1 MKKIIF
7 GVILGLALVSRSVFA
22 SGPYNTQEY
31 IDEQNQYKSFL
42 VILNTLSVQ
51 VTNLRN
57 QNRITVEQEQGF
69 MAIILNLMNTV
80 ISRISSNPVDNSA
93 KLDIS
98 PFIKS
103 IDKSSGP
110 IGTVVTLKGVDLAG
124 FEGDLDAWIE
134 NSNGEVAYL
143 GSYGKSVYPNTN
155 QITVQIPERA
165 CKQNNSYS
173 GNPCRS
179 DLNIT
184 PGIYKLYTNPWGKKS
199 NTVSFEVTK
208 VVATSRAYLDLS
220 SGYVYRFNDT
230 SKDWEVTNLGNNTLK
245 FGISSEYYIVAKAID
260 LTKYYSE
267 ANTMTDNE
275 ATVYTYDVA
284 EDKIYTNIYQ
294 GSLSDEKPSYKGYN
308 LNPIFWINKDSLR
321 VFPGRNRYNSFIV
334 VPYNIT
340 NSSGNK
346 IIGATKALS
355 VYSGGGVSL
364 DQVKS
369 FVKSI
374 SFGQ

>member
-1 MKKIIF
+1 MKKII
-7 GVILGLALVSRSVFA
+7 LGAVFSFVFLTSGVFA
-22 SGPYNTQEY
+22 ISSSSALSSSEVKTYESLLSTIKTLSSEVGNMRLAGKLTVTQE
-31 IDEQNQYKSFL
+31 QSFQ
-42 VILNTLSVQ
+42 SV
-51 VTNLRN
+51 L
-57 QNRITVEQEQGF
+57 
-69 MAIILNLMNTV
+69 LNLM
-80 ISRISSNPVDNSA
+80 SNILVRLGLNSVST
-93 KLDIS
+93 S
-98 PFIKS
+98 PTNSNDPMITS
-103 IDKSSGP
+103 IDNTSGP
-110 IGTVVTLKGVDLAG
+110 IGTVVTLKGKNLAG

-134 NSNGEVAYL
+134 NNNGEVAYL
-143 GSYGKSVYPNTN
+143 PGMYSGQVKTDMIV
-155 QITVQIPERA
+155 VKIPERA

-173 GNPCRS
+173 GNPCTS
-179 DLNIT
+179 YLNIT
-184 PGIYKLYTNPWGKKS
+184 PGMYKLYTSPWGKKS
-199 NTVSFEVTK
+199 NKMSFEVTK
-208 VVATSRAYLDLS
+208 VVAMSRAYLDIS
-220 SGYVYRFNDT
+220 DGYVYGFNDA

-275 ATVYTYDVA
+275 ITVYTYDVS

-308 LNPIFWINKDSLR
+308 LNPIFWINKDSIR

-334 VPYNIT
+334 VPYNIV

-355 VYSGGGVSL
+355 VYSGGGVNL

-374 SFGQ
+374 SFGR